1 MEYAAVILSG
11 ATQQLQK
18 LFNTDDLQQ
27 TQSLAELQH
36 KVALAVQHL
45 LQTDL
50 NRLLNILY
58 RIDVDEQQVKQAM
71 LLPSEPEVADRIAQ
85 LIIKRELQ
93 KAQTRFI
100 YRSN

>member
-11 ATQQLQK
+11 AAQQLQK
-18 LFNTDDLQQ
+18 LFQTDELQPTHNLQELQQ
-27 TQSLAELQH
+27 R
-36 KVALAVQHL
+36 VAKAVLYL

-50 NRLLNILY
+50 SRLLNILY
-58 RIDVDEQQVKQAM
+58 RIDVEEQQVKQAM
-71 LLPSEPEVADRIAQ
+71 LAPSEPEVAERIAR

-100 YRSN
+100 YRAN

>member
-18 LFNTDDLQQ
+18 LFNADDLQQ
-27 TQSLAELQH
+27 TQSLAELQQ
-36 KVALAVQHL
+36 KVARAVLHL

-50 NRLLNILY
+50 NSLLNILY
-58 RIDVDEQQVKQAM
+58 RIDVDERQVKQAM
-71 LLPSEPEVADRIAQ
+71 LLPSEPEMADCIAR

>member
-27 TQSLAELQH
+27 THSMAELQH
-36 KVALAVQHL
+36 KVALAVQQL

-58 RIDVDEQQVKQAM
+58 RIDVDEHQVKQAM
-71 LLPSEPEVADRIAQ
+71 LLPSEPEVADRIAH

>member
-18 LFNTDDLQQ
+18 LFGTNDLEQAHNLQDLQN
-27 TQSLAELQH
+27 
-36 KVALAVQHL
+36 KVAQAVLYL
-45 LQTDL
+45 LQQDL

-58 RIDVDEQQVKQAM
+58 RIDVDERQVKQAM
-71 LLPSEPEVADRIAQ
+71 LLPTEAKVAEQIAR

>member
-1 MEYAAVILSG
+1 MEYAAVIVAG

-18 LFNTDDLQQ
+18 HFDTPALQSIANLQ
-27 TQSLAELQH
+27 ELQH
-36 KVALAVQHL
+36 QVAQAVLYL
-45 LQTDL
+45 LRQDL

-58 RIDVDEQQVKQAM
+58 RTDVDEQQVKKAM
-71 LLPSEPEVADRIAQ
+71 QHPTEEAVAEHIAR
-85 LIIKRELQ
+85 LIINRELQ

>member
-27 TQSLAELQH
+27 TQTLGELQH
-36 KVALAVQHL
+36 KVARAVLHL

-50 NRLLNILY
+50 NRLLHILY
-58 RIDVDEQQVKQAM
+58 RIDVDERHVKQAM
-71 LLPSEPEVADRIAQ
+71 LLPSEPEMADRIAQ

>member
-18 LFNTDDLQQ
+18 LFQTDDLQPIQ
-27 TQSLAELQH
+27 NLQELQN
-36 KVALAVQHL
+36 KVAKAVLYL
-45 LQTDL
+45 LQKDL
-50 NRLLNILY
+50 GRLLNILY
-58 RIDVDEQQVKQAM
+58 RIDVEEQKVKQAM
-71 LLPSEPEVADRIAQ
+71 LASSEAEVADQIAH